1 MKEEIEIN
9 ERVGVIRDDYKERLE
24 RKLEMIF
31 EKMLDVEDKLIYE
44 RIVREENEIK
54 KQQHE
59 LDCHREELKYRKND
73 MFERNRK
80 QREMFRKG
88 YWD

>member
-1 MKEEIEIN
+1 MFLYRIYQKSE
-9 ERVGVIRDDYKERLE
+9 VTTLP
-24 RKLEMIF
+24 IF
-31 EKMLDVEDKLIYE
+31 LVFK
-44 RIVREENEIK
+44 IK